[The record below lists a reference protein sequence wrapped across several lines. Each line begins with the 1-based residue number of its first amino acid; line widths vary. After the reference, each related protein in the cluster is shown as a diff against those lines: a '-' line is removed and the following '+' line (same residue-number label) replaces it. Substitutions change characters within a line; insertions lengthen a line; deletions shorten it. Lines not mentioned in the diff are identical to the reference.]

1 MVIYILRSNPPAYAN
16 PALVGLNI
24 ILQQILAEKDPR
36 YSVLVFIEPFI
47 PGALSSHAIAS
58 AWPHSS
64 ETTHVIQLIIQQT
77 NATAADATADAAA
90 GAKAKLV
97 EIAAE
102 SSSTSVLPRYPNY
115 SLQRMSALEFDVSNL
130 AKLRMIEK
138 KFNPYNIFQRLIS
151 YSNIYMYIYCFCL

>member
-1 MVIYILRSNPPAYAN
+1 VVIYILRSHPPAYAN

-64 ETTHVIQLIIQQT
+64 ETTHVIQLNIQQA
-77 NATAADATADAAA
+77 NATAADAAA

-97 EIAAE
+97 GIAAE

-138 KFNPYNIFQRLIS
+138 KFDPYNIFQRLIS